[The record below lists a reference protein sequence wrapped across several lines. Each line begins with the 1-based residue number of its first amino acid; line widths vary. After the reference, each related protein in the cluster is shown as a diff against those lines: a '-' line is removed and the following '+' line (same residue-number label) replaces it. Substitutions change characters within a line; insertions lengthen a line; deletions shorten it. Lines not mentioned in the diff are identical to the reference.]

1 MLCSHCPVIFLKLF
15 KGIFADVCRILGE
28 DAPKVC
34 RNHSK
39 IILIQQPGRQ
49 HVIADSANLRSS
61 DNIEQFSIWNDSEV
75 FAFHLGWMDEI
86 HGQH

>member
-1 MLCSHCPVIFLKLF
+1 MIFLKLF
-15 KGIFADVCRILGE
+15 KGIFSDVCRILGE